1 MSKGRLIVIEGPDG
15 SGKTVQ
21 ANLLAKRLQKAGYK
35 IRNESFP
42 QYGKRSAGPVED
54 YLNGI
59 YGSALE
65 LGPKIPSIFY
75 AIDRFAAKKRIEKHL
90 KEGFVILV
98 NRYVTSNLAHQ
109 GGKLKS
115 RKQRQEFYFWAHEL
129 EYNFFKIPKP
139 DLQVILHVPASMSIK
154 LVKQKGPRFYIGH
167 RSLDIHEK
175 DTKHIQAAERTY
187 LELAKKFKYPVI
199 EETVNGKLLDPQT
212 INDQLYKIVKRI
224 L

>member
-1 MSKGRLIVIEGPDG
+1 MAKGKLIIIEGPDG

-21 ANLLAKRLQKAGYK
+21 VNLLIKRLQKAGHK
-35 IRNESFP
+35 VKDESFP

-59 YGSALE
+59 YGSAAE

-75 AIDRFAAKKRIEKHL
+75 AVDRFAAKKRIEKHL
-90 KEGFVILV
+90 KEGFVVLV

-109 GGKLKS
+109 GGKIKS
-115 RKQRQEFYFWAHEL
+115 AKQRQAFYKWATDL
-129 EYNFFKIPKP
+129 EYKFFKIPKP
-139 DLQVILHVPASMSIK
+139 DAQIILHVPVKLSLK
-154 LVKQKGPRFYIGH
+154 LVKQKSPRFYIGH

-175 DTKHIQAAERTY
+175 DSKHIEAAEKTY
-187 LELAKKFKYPVI
+187 LELAKQFKLPVI
-199 EETVNGKLLDPQT
+199 EETENGKLLDPQV
-212 INDQLYKIVKRI
+212 ISDKLYKLVKKI